1 MATKDSRKKSRVPIH
16 IPVLLCTDPQGRR
29 VKGNAVVMDLSSEGL
44 GFETEAELRR
54 GDLLFLKLFLPVS
67 FACNVSNIKAA
78 GENFRCGA
86 KIQRIGFLDKLKLR
100 DFLKKQLTAGA
111 TKAIPAQKETA
122 HETR

>member
-1 MATKDSRKKSRVPIH
+1 MGKESRKQNRVPIH
-16 IPVLLCTDPQGRR
+16 IPVLLCTDPQGQR
-29 VKGNAVVMDLSSEGL
+29 VKGNAVVVNLSGDGL

-54 GDLLFLKLFLPVS
+54 GDLLFLKLFLPIS
-67 FACNVSNIKAA
+67 FACNVNNIKAV

-100 DFLKKQLTAGA
+100 DFLKKQLS
-111 TKAIPAQKETA
+111 KETP